1 VLCMWCV
8 SALEICL
15 KSNKTMYDCDATVL
29 LNVYIHV
36 VFVGEGYAELVTS
49 NLPCLRVLSLMG
61 CGMCVLSMLKNLR
74 LLYQKRYFA
83 GFNLHAAVCTSSV
96 HKGYLVNGADSNS
109 ANYK

>member
-61 CGMCVLSMLKNLR
+61 CGYVHAKYVKELE
-74 LLYQKRYFA
+74 
-83 GFNLHAAVCTSSV
+83 AAVPKEV
-96 HKGYLVNGADSNS
+96 FRRF
-109 ANYK
+109 